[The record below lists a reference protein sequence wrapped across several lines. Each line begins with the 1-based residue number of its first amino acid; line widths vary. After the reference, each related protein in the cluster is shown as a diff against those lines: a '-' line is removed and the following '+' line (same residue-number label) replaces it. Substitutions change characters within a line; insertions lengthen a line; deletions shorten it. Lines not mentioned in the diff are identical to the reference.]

1 MRQWNRPSFQCQTCP
16 THGVGLNYSPS
27 SPNLPPVA
35 QVFLGIDY
43 GSRRVGLSHADEL
56 GFAFPL
62 PAATAEDAETRFLQI
77 GKEITRLKVTLLV
90 LGYPLSVEGE
100 RTKRCDE
107 VDAFAAEL
115 TRRFSIPVEKID
127 EALTSQ
133 AADDIGGRKPRSARE
148 RQDQARSGER
158 DSRAAAVLLQDFLN
172 SRGIGS

>member
-1 MRQWNRPSFQCQTCP
+1 M
-16 THGVGLNYSPS
+16 
-27 SPNLPPVA
+27 A

-43 GSRRVGLSHADEL
+43 GPRRVGLSHADEL

-62 PAATAEDAETRFLQI
+62 PAAVSEDAEERFRQI
-77 GKEITRLKVTLLV
+77 GEEIVRRKVTLIV

-107 VDAFAAEL
+107 VDRFADEL
-115 TRRFSIPVEKID
+115 IRRFQLPIEKVD

-133 AADDIGGRKPRSARE
+133 AADELGGRKARSAQE
-148 RQDQARSGER
+148 RKQQARTGER

-172 SRGIGS
+172 SRGIGA

>member
-1 MRQWNRPSFQCQTCP
+1 
-16 THGVGLNYSPS
+16 
-27 SPNLPPVA
+27 VA

-62 PAATAEDAETRFLQI
+62 PAAVAEDAEARFAQI
-77 GKEITRLKVTLLV
+77 ARRKVTLLV

-107 VDAFAAEL
+107 VDAFAEEL
-115 TRRFSIPVEKID
+115 TRRFALPIEKVD

-133 AADDIGGRKPRSARE
+133 AADEMGGRKARSAQE
-148 RQDQARSGER
+148 RKQQARTGER

-172 SRGIGS
+172 SRGIGA

>member
-1 MRQWNRPSFQCQTCP
+1 M
-16 THGVGLNYSPS
+16 
-27 SPNLPPVA
+27 A

-43 GSRRVGLSHADEL
+43 DSRRVELSHADEL

-62 PAATAEDAETRFLQI
+62 PAAVAENPEERFAQI
-77 GKEITRLKVTLLV
+77 GKEIARLKITLLV

-107 VDAFAAEL
+107 VDVFAAEL
-115 TRRFSIPVEKID
+115 TRRFNLPIEKVD

-133 AADDIGGRKPRSARE
+133 AADEMGGRKARSAQE
-148 RQDQARSGER
+148 RKQQAKTGER

>member
-1 MRQWNRPSFQCQTCP
+1 M
-16 THGVGLNYSPS
+16 
-27 SPNLPPVA
+27 A

-62 PAATAEDAETRFLQI
+62 PAAVSEDAEERFRQI
-77 GKEITRLKVTLLV
+77 GEEIVRRKVTLIV

-107 VDAFAAEL
+107 VDRFADEL
-115 TRRFSIPVEKID
+115 IRRFQLPIEKVD

-133 AADDIGGRKPRSARE
+133 AADELGGRKARSAQE
-148 RQDQARSGER
+148 RKQQARTSER

-172 SRGIGS
+172 SRGIGA

>member
-1 MRQWNRPSFQCQTCP
+1 M
-16 THGVGLNYSPS
+16 S
-27 SPNLPPVA
+27 SVY
-35 QVFLGIDY
+35 LGIDY
-43 GSRRVGLSHADEL
+43 GAKRVGLSHADSL

-62 PAATAEDAETRFLQI
+62 PAAIAPEAEERFAQI
-77 GKEITRLKVTLLV
+77 GREIARLRVTQLV

-115 TRRFSIPVEKID
+115 TRRFALPIEKVD

-133 AADDIGGRKPRSARE
+133 AADEMGGRKARSAQE
-148 RQDQARSGER
+148 RKQQARTGER

-172 SRGIGS
+172 SRGIGA

>member
-1 MRQWNRPSFQCQTCP
+1 M
-16 THGVGLNYSPS
+16 
-27 SPNLPPVA
+27 A

-62 PAATAEDAETRFLQI
+62 PAATAESTDERFSHI
-77 GKEITRLKVTLLV
+77 GKEIARLKVTLLV
-90 LGYPLSVEGE
+90 LGYPLSVEGL
-100 RTKRCDE
+100 RTRRCDE

-115 TRRFSIPVEKID
+115 TRRFGLPIAKVD

-133 AADDIGGRKPRSARE
+133 AADALGGRKARSAHE
-148 RQDQARSGER
+148 RKQQARSGER

-172 SRGIGS
+172 SRGFGA

>member
-1 MRQWNRPSFQCQTCP
+1 M
-16 THGVGLNYSPS
+16 
-27 SPNLPPVA
+27 A
-35 QVFLGIDY
+35 QVFLGIDD

-62 PAATAEDAETRFLQI
+62 PAAVAESAEDRFAQI
-77 GKEITRLKVTLLV
+77 GKEIARLRVTLLV

-107 VDAFAAEL
+107 VDAFAEEL
-115 TRRFSIPVEKID
+115 TRRFGLPVEKVD

-133 AADDIGGRKPRSARE
+133 AADELGGRKARNAHE
-148 RQDQARSGER
+148 RKQQARSGER

>member
-1 MRQWNRPSFQCQTCP
+1 MS
-16 THGVGLNYSPS
+16 
-27 SPNLPPVA
+27 

-43 GSRRVGLSHADEL
+43 GSKRVGLSHADEL

-62 PAATAEDAETRFLQI
+62 PAAISPEPEERFAQI
-77 GKEITRLKVTLLV
+77 GREISRLRVTRLV

-115 TRRFSIPVEKID
+115 EKRFGLPVEKVD

-133 AADDIGGRKPRSARE
+133 AADELGGGRKPRSSKE
-148 RQDQARSGER
+148 RKDQARTGER
-158 DSRAAAVLLQDFLN
+158 DSRAAAVLLQDYLN
-172 SRGIGS
+172 SRGIGNAF

>member
-1 MRQWNRPSFQCQTCP
+1 M
-16 THGVGLNYSPS
+16 S
-27 SPNLPPVA
+27 SVY
-35 QVFLGIDY
+35 LGIDY
-43 GSRRVGLSHADEL
+43 GAKRVGLSHADGL

-62 PAATAEDAETRFLQI
+62 PAAVAPEAEERFAQI
-77 GKEITRLKVTLLV
+77 GREIARLRVTQLV

-115 TRRFSIPVEKID
+115 TRRFALPIEKVD

-133 AADDIGGRKPRSARE
+133 AADEMGGRKARSAQE
-148 RQDQARSGER
+148 RKQQARTGER

-172 SRGIGS
+172 SRGIGA